1 LGIGICLGFVFWCLK
16 ILLFEYGYRLD
27 NQPKTI
33 FTEGRAYMVV
43 KPDIIAETGLQ
54 FFGRISASISHEI
67 KNVLAIVNENAG
79 LLEDLTLMADRGKP
93 IDPARLK
100 MMAETVK
107 KQVSRADGII
117 KNMNRLAHSVDQ
129 TVTTVELDQTI
140 ELIIALTARFAA
152 MRGVKVDLHLPASPL
167 TIPTAPFFLM
177 NLLCLCLDFSMS
189 TSGDENRVEL
199 VVEET
204 ENSVRI
210 RFRRL
215 VGLTEELLET
225 FPSDREKNLLAVLQ
239 ADLTVEHGSEEIV
252 LRLLK
257 NIDNEFSR

>member
-1 LGIGICLGFVFWCLK
+1 MG
-16 ILLFEYGYRLD
+16 
-27 NQPKTI
+27 
-33 FTEGRAYMVV
+33 A

-93 IDPARLK
+93 LDPARLK
-100 MMAETVK
+100 MMAAAVK
-107 KQVSRADGII
+107 KQVGRADEII
-117 KNMNRLAHSVDQ
+117 KNMNRFAHSIDQ
-129 TVTTVELDQTI
+129 TITTVDLNQTI
-140 ELIIALTARFAA
+140 ELVIALTARFAA
-152 MRGVKVDLHLPASPL
+152 MRGVKVDLQLPASPL
-167 TIPTAPFFLM
+167 TIPTAPFYLM
-177 NLLCLCLDFSMS
+177 NLLWLCLDFSMS
-189 TSGDENRVEL
+189 ASGDEKRVEL

-215 VGLTEELLET
+215 AGLSEALLET
-225 FPSDREKNLLAVLQ
+225 FPSDREKNLLAVLE
-239 ADLTVEHGSEEIV
+239 AALTAEPEREEIV

-257 NIDNEFSR
+257 NIDNGFSR

>member
-1 LGIGICLGFVFWCLK
+1 M
-16 ILLFEYGYRLD
+16 GY
-27 NQPKTI
+27 
-33 FTEGRAYMVV
+33 

-93 IDPARLK
+93 MDPARLK
-100 MMAETVK
+100 MMAQAVQ
-107 KQVSRADGII
+107 KQVGRADGII
-117 KNMNRLAHSVDQ
+117 KNMNRFAHSIDQ
-129 TVTTVELDQTI
+129 NNTTADIDQTI
-140 ELIIALTARFAA
+140 ELVIALTARFAA
-152 MRGVKVDLHLPASPL
+152 MRAVKVDLQLPASPL
-167 TIPTAPFFLM
+167 TIPTAPFYLL
-177 NLLCLCLDFSMS
+177 NLLWLCLDFSMS
-189 TSGDENRVEL
+189 TSGDEKRVEL

-215 VGLTEELLET
+215 TGLSAARLET
-225 FPSDREKNLLAVLQ
+225 FPSDREKNLLAVLE
-239 ADLTVEHGSEEIV
+239 AALTVEPEREEVV
-252 LRLLK
+252 LRLSK

>member
-1 LGIGICLGFVFWCLK
+1 MS
-16 ILLFEYGYRLD
+16 
-27 NQPKTI
+27 
-33 FTEGRAYMVV
+33 A

-93 IDPARLK
+93 LDPARLK
-100 MMAETVK
+100 IMAAAVK
-107 KQVSRADGII
+107 KQVGRADVII
-117 KNMNRLAHSVDQ
+117 KNMNRFAHSIDQ
-129 TVTTVELDQTI
+129 IITTVDLDQTI
-140 ELIIALTARFAA
+140 ELVIALTDRFAA
-152 MRGVKVDLHLPASPL
+152 MRGVKVDLQLPSSPL
-167 TIPTAPFFLM
+167 TIPTAPFYLM

-189 TSGDENRVEL
+189 ASGDEKRVEL

-215 VGLTEELLET
+215 AGLTEELLET
-225 FPSDREKNLLAVLQ
+225 FPSDREKNLLDVL
-239 ADLTVEHGSEEIV
+239 AANLTAEHGREEIA
-252 LRLLK
+252 LRLSK